1 MNTKAPT
8 YEWRCRNC
16 DAVNVAHTSV
26 CAACG
31 FDTINCYAPSPLEQ
45 MRRAGVPAWR
55 GIAAMLIVGVG
66 AVVGF
71 IGFFLM
77 TRVYFLT
84 DLAGMAWSTLA
95 TLIGVGLLFLAQ
107 KLHPVNISRVDSSP
121 GCSPPGS
128 RNPIAKRSL
137 FEVNAPSPRA
147 EERSNGRS

>member
-95 TLIGVGLLFLAQ
+95 TLIGVGL
-107 KLHPVNISRVDSSP
+107 R
-121 GCSPPGS
+121 S

-137 FEVNAPSPRA
+137 SLLTPRHPAP
-147 EERSNGRS
+147 RSGATGGRRPAP